1 MSSTL
6 PLTRPWWHTCFR
18 VTTVV
23 GLLCAVGKWGVLDPA
38 AVVVLVAIM
47 AGLVAAS
54 IRDEVSLAAV
64 PSIVGCGL
72 MTGLAGVAAVGLVAV
87 LGLPG
92 VLIVGAILVTWPRHI
107 SSARSAWRAVRDGTG
122 VVRPDPEPGTSVP
135 RAQAVVAV
143 DAPATLSPEDLTA
156 LDDVALCRAWRQSF
170 AHLRAA
176 RGGTGHPVTV
186 GATVG
191 VIVEQRQQYL
201 DELQRRSPDGLA
213 SWLASGARASDD
225 PLPFLRERPSH

>member
-1 MSSTL
+1 M
-6 PLTRPWWHTCFR
+6 
-18 VTTVV
+18 
-23 GLLCAVGKWGVLDPA
+23 DPA

-54 IRDEVSLAAV
+54 VRDEVSLAAV

-72 MTGLAGVAAVGLVAV
+72 MSGLAGVAAVGLVAV

-92 VLIVGAILVTWPRHI
+92 VLIVGAILVTWPRLT

-122 VVRPDPEPGTSVP
+122 VVRPDPERGTSVP
-135 RAQAVVAV
+135 PAPAVVAV
-143 DAPATLSPEDLTA
+143 VEAPATLSPEDLAA

-170 AHLRAA
+170 AQLRAA

-186 GATVG
+186 GVTVG
-191 VIVEQRQQYL
+191 VIVEQRRQYL
-201 DELQRRSPDGLA
+201 DELQRRCPDGLA
-213 SWLASGARASDD
+213 DWLASGARASDD